1 MANYSNLKGKTP
13 FDLFPEE
20 VVYEYGYPLP
30 KERIKEL
37 YSQERPLVV
46 YTLAMKQG
54 NEELANAVLE
64 QFPEAFPCCIN
75 PNL

>member
-20 VVYEYGYPLP
+20 VIYEYGWPLP
-30 KERIKEL
+30 KERIRERYNKE
-37 YSQERPLVV
+37 SPRLVHG
-46 YTLAMKQG
+46 LALKLG
-54 NEELANAVLE
+54 NTELAAAVRE
-64 QFPEAFPCCIN
+64 QFPDAFPCCIN